1 MWYYKNG
8 KLVVETDVVTGNY
21 GTNDTPKG
29 AYSIIYKASPATL
42 MLNSHVTFWLPFTS
56 DGCGIHDASWRASWE
71 YGGTRYT
78 QLRKSITTFPQ
89 EPVLLF
95 IDFYP

>member
-42 MLNSHVTFWLPFTS
+42 MNNSHVTFWLPFTS
-56 DGCGIHDASWRASWE
+56 DGCGIHDASCVQAGNTAE
-71 YGGTRYT
+71 QGTRVT
-78 QLRKSITTFPQ
+78 AHTA
-89 EPVLLF
+89 V
-95 IDFYP
+95 

>member
-29 AYSIIYKASPATL
+29 AYSS
-42 MLNSHVTFWLPFTS
+42 
-56 DGCGIHDASWRASWE
+56 
-71 YGGTRYT
+71 TRHRL
-78 QLRKSITTFPQ
+78 QL
-89 EPVLLF
+89 
-95 IDFYP
+95 